1 MTGRVKEKTSRSF
14 ALAALAITAAVTA
27 VAPETQTRT
36 VPVTLGGL

>member
-1 MTGRVKEKTSRSF
+1 VKERTRR
-14 ALAALAITAAVTA
+14 AGAAAVTA